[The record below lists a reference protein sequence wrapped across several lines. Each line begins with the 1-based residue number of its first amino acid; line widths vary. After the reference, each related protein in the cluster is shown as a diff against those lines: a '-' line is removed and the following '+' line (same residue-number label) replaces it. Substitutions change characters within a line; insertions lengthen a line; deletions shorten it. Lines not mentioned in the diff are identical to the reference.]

1 MVKVLWLE
9 TPDNPNFWVDPKWHI
24 FSVMGNDVVNYQLW
38 WATPPEPVVQMAMKN
53 LTEVVVKDSSANHWT
68 GQELLNMINRCKLEN
83 RLYDKIGTYF

>member
-9 TPDNPNFWVDPKWHI
+9 TPDNHNFWVDPKWHI
-24 FSVMGNDVVNYQLW
+24 FSIMGNDVVNYQLW
-38 WATPPEPVVQMAMKN
+38 WATPPEPIVQMAMKN